1 MLKTFCHLHDEEGI
15 FRFYVGGA
23 LGVDMWA
30 AEQLLYLKE
39 QPGYQDIELIVA
51 LPFEGHDSK
60 SCGAFGFPSSEIL
73 DIWCFLDYAVS
84 SRLDSIYAFSTLC
97 AE

>member
-15 FRFYVGGA
+15 FRFYVGGT

-39 QPGYQDIELIVA
+39 QPGYQDIELIVGNGYAKGHADLTLNILRESEEIRA
-51 LPFEGHDSK
+51 LFEK
-60 SCGAFGFPSSEIL
+60 L
-73 DIWCFLDYAVS
+73 YV
-84 SRLDSIYAFSTLC
+84 
-97 AE
+97 

>member
-1 MLKTFCHLHDEEGI
+1 MEYGDVPKWLKG
-15 FRFYVGGA
+15 
-23 LGVDMWA
+23 
-30 AEQLLYLKE
+30 
-39 QPGYQDIELIVA
+39 P
-51 LPFEGHDSK
+51 DSK
-60 SCGAFGFPSSEIL
+60 SFGAFGFPSSEIL

>member
-1 MLKTFCHLHDEEGI
+1 MIKLRGSMEYGDVPKWLKG
-15 FRFYVGGA
+15 
-23 LGVDMWA
+23 
-30 AEQLLYLKE
+30 
-39 QPGYQDIELIVA
+39 P
-51 LPFEGHDSK
+51 DSK